1 MKIQTGDKFPD
12 LVFDTNERDGV
23 HLYDVLKG
31 KTVLWVLRY
40 IGCPTCR
47 LDVHLI
53 AQRYGDFTAKGAQVF
68 VVMQSD
74 RAHIEKDLAATG
86 ASLPFEIVC
95 DPEQKLYEQLEI
107 RPGDPDGP
115 ALPEDVL
122 AKLIEKVQAAEAEG
136 FVHGDYEGNEQQLP
150 ALFILDEEGV
160 AQYVNYAQGP
170 MDMPSVDEV
179 LEML

>member
-1 MKIQTGDKFPD
+1 MKIQIGEKMPD
-12 LVFDTNERDGV
+12 LVFDTIKRDGV

-53 AQRYGDFTAKGAQVF
+53 AGRYAEFAAKGAQVF

-74 RAHIEKDLAATG
+74 RAHIGKDLAATG
-86 ASLPFEIVC
+86 AALPFEIVC
-95 DPEQKLYEQLEI
+95 DPEQKIYEQLEI
-107 RPGDPDGP
+107 LPGDPDGP
-115 ALPEDVL
+115 ALPEEIL
-122 AKLIEKVQAAEAEG
+122 GRLIEKVKAAAAEG
-136 FVHGDYEGNEQQLP
+136 FEHGDYEGNEQQLP
-150 ALFILDEEGV
+150 ALFILDADGT
-160 AQYVNYAQGP
+160 ASYVKYAQDP
-170 MDMPSVDEV
+170 MDMPTVDEV